1 MFLSHMDKDHPKIKV
16 GDQSTFIQVTIDPCE
31 ELKFFHQFKRMSKLS
46 EKAFMFSSA
55 HRQGLSIRLGQRT
68 IRSQVSVIFI
78 LLLSQKKNEDRQ

>member
-1 MFLSHMDKDHPKIKV
+1 MKV

-46 EKAFMFSSA
+46 EKTFMFSSA

-68 IRSQVSVIFI
+68 IKSQVSVII
-78 LLLSQKKNEDRQ
+78 TLLPSQKKNEDRQ